1 MVTTLR
7 DDGLPVSDA
16 GEWALEKHDRLRRY
30 VDIARGVRKGFIN
43 KAGATYI
50 DLFSGPGRSRISKAG
65 QLIEGSPLVAA
76 RKAHEGGAPFNDI
89 YIADEDA
96 TIVSAAESRLSA
108 AGFRSHKAVG
118 KAKDTVGPI
127 VDRLDPFGLHFA
139 FLDPFSLG
147 DLPFSII
154 QRLAA
159 VKRMDLLIHV
169 SAQDLNRNLRRY
181 IDDANGPLDWLAPG
195 WRKVVNTGEVDRNVR
210 TGIFNHWLSLI
221 RGLNMAPSEGIE
233 KVSGG
238 NNQPLYWL
246 VFVARHERASEFW
259 GKICNVSP
267 QGRLF

>member
-1 MVTTLR
+1 VTVLE

-30 VDIARGVRKGFIN
+30 VDIARGVRKGFIS

-50 DLFSGPGRSRISKAG
+50 DLFSGSGRSRFPKTG

-76 RKAHEGGAPFNDI
+76 RKASEGGASFNEI

-96 TIVSAAESRLSA
+96 TTVAAAESRLGA
-108 AGFRSHKAVG
+108 AGFRSYKASG
-118 KAKDTVGPI
+118 KADDTVGPI
-127 VDRLDPFGLHFA
+127 VDRLNPYGLHLA

-159 VKRMDLLIHV
+159 VKHMDLLIHV

-181 IDDANGPLDWLAPG
+181 IDDPNGPLDRLSPG
-195 WRKVVNTGEVDRNVR
+195 WRKVVNVDEVDRNVR
-210 TGIFNHWLSLI
+210 TGIFNHWLGLI
-221 RGLNMAPSEGIE
+221 RGLDMQPSEGIE
-233 KVSGG
+233 KVSGS

-259 GKICNVSP
+259 GKICNVTA
-267 QGRLF
+267 QGRLNF

>member
-1 MVTTLR
+1 MTVLQ

-16 GEWALEKHDRLRRY
+16 GEWALEKHDRLQRY

-43 KAGATYI
+43 QAGATYI
-50 DLFSGPGRSRISKAG
+50 DLYSGPGRSRIPTGA
-65 QLIEGSPLVAA
+65 LIEGSPLVAA
-76 RKAHEGGAPFNDI
+76 RKAHDGGAPFNDI
-89 YIADEDA
+89 YIADENA
-96 TIVSAAESRLSA
+96 TTVDAAESRLGA
-108 AGFRSHKAVG
+108 AGFRSHKSVG
-118 KAKDTVGPI
+118 KAEYIVGSI
-127 VDRLDPFGLHFA
+127 VDRLNPYGLHFA
-139 FLDPFSLG
+139 FLDPFSLD

-154 QRLAA
+154 ERLAA

-181 IDDANGPLDWLAPG
+181 IDDPNGPLDRLAPG
-195 WRKVVNTGEVDRNVR
+195 WRKVVNTSEVDRNVR

-221 RGLNMAPSEGIE
+221 RGLDMQPSEGIE

-246 VFVARHERASEFW
+246 VFVARHELASEFW